1 MLNHQQIKAQFESL
15 ETLQSIQKQVHQMSI
30 QGLVTTGISMR
41 EWEVLVYLEQHE
53 QASASELAK
62 VFKVTRTLI
71 SRNTWHLIQDN
82 LIQPQIDQSDR
93 RIVWLS
99 LTTTG
104 QETIGKVA
112 RQIQVNLRAFD
123 CNHELATL
131 MKQLRYLKQQ
141 LIILNN

>member
-53 QASASELAK
+53 QASELAK

-112 RQIQVNLRAFD
+112 RQIQANLQAFD